1 MPSEAIKY
9 IGDKLCV
16 GPVDFSFLPAVPAI
30 PGSSVLNGP
39 VWIGAGGAPIP
50 TANCMIGPGLLSPI
64 SLQVIGVNNFFAVT
78 NQFGLL
84 TVNGASIFNGANTL
98 NGVSVFNGNITV
110 NASHIVN
117 GTLLVNG
124 TTHING
130 FLSFTSSIVGV
141 TKMFDIPHP
150 NKTGWRLSH
159 GCLEGPEHSVFYRG
173 RLKNSTVIELPEYW
187 KKLVDLETI
196 TVSLTPHT
204 YYQELYVKNIEW
216 GTKINITNNSGGQI
230 DCSYIIFAERKDVKK
245 LIIEYEGTEPKED
258 PNIGK

>member
-1 MPSEAIKY
+1 MPSEAVKY
-9 IGDKLCV
+9 VGDKLCV
-16 GPVDFSFLPAVPAI
+16 GPIDFSFLPAIPAF
-30 PGSSVLNGP
+30 PGTTVLNGP
-39 VWIGAGGAPIP
+39 VWIGSGIP
-50 TANCMIGPGLLSPI
+50 VVPLGNCMIGPGIISPV
-64 SLQVIGVNNFFAVT
+64 SLHVIGINNFFAIT
-78 NQFGLL
+78 NQYGIF
-84 TVNGASIFNGANTL
+84 TCFGASIFNGVNTF
-98 NGVSVFNGNITV
+98 NGVSVFNGSVTV
-110 NASHIVN
+110 NASHVINGSLMVN
-117 GTLLVNG
+117 GTAF
-124 TTHING
+124 ING

-187 KKLVDLETI
+187 KGLVDLETI
-196 TVSLTPHT
+196 TVSFTPHT

-258 PNIGK
+258 PSIRE